1 MNLKLEIEFSKASVL
16 QEIDSLKKQIDEMRP
31 LPPDVEGRVM
41 QKLRLDWN
49 YNSNAI
55 EGNKLSYGETVAFL
69 MEGITAKGKPLK
81 DHLDIRGHNEAIN
94 FLLDMVKDD
103 RPLSEAD
110 IRGLH
115 EMILVEPY
123 DVKAQTAEGMPTT
136 KRIVPGVYKTTAN
149 HVQTATGETHYYAT
163 PEETPAKMRELM
175 EWYYEADSNAEIH
188 PVVVAAL
195 FHHKFVAIHP
205 FDDGN
210 GRLSRILM
218 NLVLLK
224 KGYPPV
230 VVKMDDRRNYY
241 SLLSRADVGENWPFI
256 EYIIERLL
264 WSLSLYL
271 KGAKGE
277 DIDEDEDVL
286 KEIALFKIELDEVTK
301 INEKRNSHRVKQIII
316 SSIIPLFKKIL
327 IIIDEFVPYFTKT
340 EKVLD
345 MYFVDT
351 DNIVLIRDHK
361 KRVMSLKTWENLPD
375 RKEGYKVDKSFSN
388 LQTMSIAQEFLE
400 DIIIGIN
407 NSTED
412 YTQLILHLNFYKL
425 KKEDATFDISFDTTV
440 VFDDNGYTV
449 SDLTET
455 LVSKKYNQKLTA
467 ADYNHITR
475 NIFYL
480 IKSLI
485 ELNLDI

>member
-1 MNLKLEIEFSKASVL
+1 MNLKLETEFSKAPIL
-16 QEIDSLKKQIDEMRP
+16 QEIDAQKKQIDSMRP

-94 FLLDMVKDD
+94 FLLELVKDE

-110 IRGLH
+110 IRALH

-123 DVKAQTAEGMPTT
+123 DVKAQTAEGTPTT
-136 KRIVPGVYKTTAN
+136 KRIIPGVYKTTAN

-175 EWYYEADSNAEIH
+175 EWYYEADSNTEIH

-195 FHHKFVAIHP
+195 FHHKFVEIHP

-224 KGYPPV
+224 KGFPPV

-241 SLLSRADVGENWPFI
+241 SLLSRADVGETWPFV
-256 EYIIERLL
+256 EYIIESSQ
-264 WSLSLYL
+264 WSLRLYM

-277 DIDEDEDVL
+277 AIDEEDDIDKELALYRIELLNKIQPQKKISRKEVETVIRGVFIPLLEVLEIKLSNLFNDVFEVFKITVDISPGLNAREYIIANEIGSLVGYSAYEHIIKELEKKERITSIYVTANLEGFKNPDNVFDASGSFELTFDDEDYYFTDNNNL
-286 KEIALFKIELDEVTK
+286 
-301 INEKRNSHRVKQIII
+301 QIIKFYDEKI
-316 SSIIPLFKKIL
+316 SVK
-327 IIIDEFVPYFTKT
+327 
-340 EKVLD
+340 
-345 MYFVDT
+345 
-351 DNIVLIRDHK
+351 
-361 KRVMSLKTWENLPD
+361 D
-375 RKEGYKVDKSFSN
+375 RN
-388 LQTMSIAQEFLE
+388 
-400 DIIIGIN
+400 DIIESVLNQIKDLIN
-407 NSTED
+407 HNS
-412 YTQLILHLNFYKL
+412 
-425 KKEDATFDISFDTTV
+425 AV
-440 VFDDNGYTV
+440 
-449 SDLTET
+449 
-455 LVSKKYNQKLTA
+455 
-467 ADYNHITR
+467 
-475 NIFYL
+475 
-480 IKSLI
+480 
-485 ELNLDI
+485 

>member
-1 MNLKLEIEFSKASVL
+1 MNLKLETEFSKAPIL
-16 QEIDSLKKQIDEMRP
+16 QEIDAQKKQIDSMRP

-94 FLLDMVKDD
+94 FLLELVKDE

-110 IRGLH
+110 IRALH

-123 DVKAQTAEGMPTT
+123 DVKAQTAEGTSTT
-136 KRIVPGVYKTTAN
+136 KRIIPGVYKTTAN

-175 EWYYEADSNAEIH
+175 EWYYEADINTEIH

-195 FHHKFVAIHP
+195 FHHKFVEIHP

-224 KGYPPV
+224 KGFPPV

-241 SLLSRADVGENWPFI
+241 SLLSRADVGESWPFV
-256 EYIIERLL
+256 EYIIDLL
-264 WSLSLYL
+264 SGALQLFL
-271 KGAKGE
+271 KAANGE
-277 DIDEDEDVL
+277 SIDESDDID
-286 KEIALFKIELDEVTK
+286 KEIALFKIGITKDIDLTLKKSPNVVIEVIKKHISVLLRRIFDKSKGFDELFFFAERFVRFRY
-301 INEKRNSHRVKQIII
+301 ILNGVQ
-316 SSIIPLFKKIL
+316 SSKKIKFDINGSFEIPDQDIYALEIHFIFKDFKTSKNMFTVGVELEAYFEQYKYSIFKRQSNGTSIKL
-327 IIIDEFVPYFTKT
+327 IKY
-340 EKVLD
+340 
-345 MYFVDT
+345 Y
-351 DNIVLIRDHK
+351 H
-361 KRVMSLKTWENLPD
+361 
-375 RKEGYKVDKSFSN
+375 EG
-388 LQTMSIAQEFLE
+388 ILE
-400 DIIIGIN
+400 DEASLFIK
-407 NSTED
+407 NS
-412 YTQLILHLNFYKL
+412 
-425 KKEDATFDISFDTTV
+425 
-440 VFDDNGYTV
+440 V
-449 SDLTET
+449 SDLMRQIEER
-455 LVSKKYNQKLTA
+455 VSKT
-467 ADYNHITR
+467 
-475 NIFYL
+475 
-480 IKSLI
+480 
-485 ELNLDI
+485 